1 MSIGEYPPTWL
12 TGAGEAENG
21 GPAGHGG
28 QAPNGMIARRG
39 AGSQSAADLSGRLTA
54 LARVIQIGAARSGP
68 EGFGQPLLTEAEQ
81 LVARAGE
88 RLRLSPN
95 HTVAV
100 LAGGTGSGKSSLFNQ
115 MAGADFSAVGVTR
128 PYTKDPHACVW
139 GMDGAGPLLEWL
151 GIPHRNRYARSSAL
165 GEGESSLRGLILIDL
180 PDHDSVAAGSAVETN
195 RLVGLADL
203 MLWVLDP
210 QKYADASVH
219 RRYLTPLAGHSSV
232 IAVVL
237 NQSDLLTP
245 EQTEDCPAARFGR
258 AARRPGPGHLGPDRR
273 GPGRPAQ
280 GAGRDGQ
287 RAPRRDRPDR
297 GRPGRDG

>member
-12 TGAGEAENG
+12 TGAGQ
-21 GPAGHGG
+21 AGSGG
-28 QAPNGMIARRG
+28 QAGQEQADAVLDDAELADPGLASL
-39 AGSQSAADLSGRLTA
+39 APGSMGPSQDLSGRLTA

-68 EGFGQPLLTEAEQ
+68 EGFSQPLLADAEQ

-128 PYTKDPHACVW
+128 PHTKDPHACVW

-165 GEGESSLRGLILIDL
+165 SEGEASLSGLVLIDL
-180 PDHDSVAAGSAVETN
+180 PDHDSVAAGAAVETN
-195 RLVGLADL
+195 RSSSSRKVGQPGSALV
-203 MLWVLDP
+203 
-210 QKYADASVH
+210 S
-219 RRYLTPLAGHSSV
+219 R
-232 IAVVL
+232 
-237 NQSDLLTP
+237 
-245 EQTEDCPAARFGR
+245 
-258 AARRPGPGHLGPDRR
+258 
-273 GPGRPAQ
+273 
-280 GAGRDGQ
+280 
-287 RAPRRDRPDR
+287 
-297 GRPGRDG
+297 